1 MKTIIK
7 IPDYKI
13 LKEGQNLAGIQNS
26 INERFTFE
34 PYDENDSNQVADG
47 GLSAISELSK
57 KYKYF
62 PTSKEELQKICKDL
76 VWEKGYE
83 ADLNDIYTGY
93 VADMSELFFDAT
105 EFNCNISG
113 WDVSNVV
120 DMHDMFNGCNDFN
133 GNISG
138 WDVSSVENMN
148 GMFSDCQNFNQDLSQ
163 WDVSNVKEMSH
174 MFFGCVLFN
183 KNISSWNTSAVKNMS
198 SMFSNCD
205 SFDQDISGWDTH
217 SVEDMEQM
225 FFNCQNFNQDLSQ
238 WDVSNVENMYY
249 MFYHCEKF
257 NKDISSWDVSNVK
270 NMSAMFCGC
279 KKFNQDLNKW
289 DTHKVVANICHNSMD
304 YTFYGCNNLKKKPSW
319 YIKNVGL
326 IEKFNFD
333 FDDKDDSKQIVD
345 DDIIFATINTDK
357 LKPKILQWLMNYGVN
372 MNIIEVKTYYDGPGI
387 YVTGDLDLSGKGITY
402 LPYKFIDVAGSF
414 NISNN
419 KLTSCKNLPIS
430 VGGKMNINKNFIR
443 SFEDLPTKRVGHSIE
458 ADHQKCKTLYP
469 LTDANARIMI
479 AEGSDESLRKNRV
492 RVALE
497 NENYAYGTILGLNE
511 SETAAKVL
519 VDGEAEPI
527 KVSVSMVYPLE
538 KI

>member
-47 GLSAISELSK
+47 GLSAISELFK

-62 PTSKEELQKICKDL
+62 PTTKKELQKICKDL

-93 VADMSELFFDAT
+93 ITDMSELFFDAT
-105 EFNCNISG
+105 DFNCNISG

-148 GMFSDCQNFNQDLSQ
+148 EMF
-163 WDVSNVKEMSH
+163 
-174 MFFGCVLFN
+174 
-183 KNISSWNTSAVKNMS
+183 
-198 SMFSNCD
+198 CD
-205 SFDQDISGWDTH
+205 
-217 SVEDMEQM
+217 
-225 FFNCQNFNQDLSQ
+225 CQNFNQDLSQ

-249 MFYHCEKF
+249 MFYHCENF

-270 NMSAMFCGC
+270 NMSGMFCGC
-279 KKFNQDLNKW
+279 KKFDQDLNKW
-289 DTHKVVANICHNSMD
+289 DTRKVVANICHNSMD

-319 YIKNVGL
+319 YIKNVDL
-326 IEKFNFD
+326 TEKFNFD

-538 KI
+538 KNLIFQHLV

>member
-47 GLSAISELSK
+47 GLSAISELFK

-93 VADMSELFFDAT
+93 VTDMSELFFDVT

-113 WDVSNVV
+113 WNVSNVV
-120 DMHDMFNGCNDFN
+120 DMHDMFDGCNDFN

-148 GMFSDCQNFNQDLSQ
+148 GMFFDCQNFNQDLSQ
-163 WDVSNVKEMSH
+163 WDVSNVKRM
-174 MFFGCVLFN
+174 G
-183 KNISSWNTSAVKNMS
+183 
-198 SMFSNCD
+198 SMFAYCYKFN
-205 SFDQDISGWDTH
+205 QDLSRWDTH

-225 FFNCQNFNQDLSQ
+225 FFNCQKFNQDLSQ
-238 WDVSNVENMYY
+238 WDVSNVINMHE
-249 MFYHCEKF
+249 MFAYCPE
-257 NKDISSWDVSNVK
+257 
-270 NMSAMFCGC
+270 
-279 KKFNQDLNKW
+279 FNQDLNKW
-289 DTHKVVANICHNSMD
+289 DTRKVVANICLNSMA
-304 YTFYGCNNLKKKPSW
+304 YMFYGCNKLKKKPSW

-326 IEKFNFD
+326 TEKFNFD